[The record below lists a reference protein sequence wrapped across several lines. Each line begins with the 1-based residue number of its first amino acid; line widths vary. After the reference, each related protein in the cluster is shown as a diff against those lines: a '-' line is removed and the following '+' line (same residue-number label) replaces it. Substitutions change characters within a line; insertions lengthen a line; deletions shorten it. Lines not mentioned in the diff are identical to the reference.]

1 MSTMRIVLVALVDPD
16 GAVLLRLNGDQST
29 TRARRASLPGG
40 MIKAGESPEQAAV
53 RLVGSQTGLQTQPS
67 DLQRAFSG
75 LLPDRPVAV
84 TLLAAPTTA
93 RSSDIEV
100 HGAYIA
106 GFAPGED
113 VLSGRAFTTAT
124 GFVLNVFMNSL
135 LYQALAR
142 RPDTTD
148 LA

>member
-1 MSTMRIVLVALVDPD
+1 VSTMNIVLVALVDPT

-29 TRARRASLPGG
+29 TRPRRASLPGG

-53 RLVGSQTGLQTQPS
+53 RLVSGQTGLEVTG
-67 DLQRAFSG
+67 LRRAFSG

-93 RSSDIEV
+93 RNSDIVV

-106 GFAPGED
+106 GFVPGED

-135 LYQALAR
+135 LYQALAP
-142 RPDTTD
+142 RPDLTD

>member
-1 MSTMRIVLVALVDPD
+1 VSTLSIVLVALVDPS

-40 MIKAGESPEQAAV
+40 MIKANETPEQAAV
-53 RLVGSQTGLQTQPS
+53 RLVHSQTGLTVGN
-67 DLQRAFSG
+67 LQRAFSG

-84 TLLAAPTTA
+84 TLLAGPTDA

-106 GFAPGED
+106 GFVPGAD
-113 VLSGRAFTTAT
+113 ALSGRAFTTAT
-124 GFVLNVFMNSL
+124 GFVLNVFLNSL
-135 LYQALAR
+135 LYQALAH